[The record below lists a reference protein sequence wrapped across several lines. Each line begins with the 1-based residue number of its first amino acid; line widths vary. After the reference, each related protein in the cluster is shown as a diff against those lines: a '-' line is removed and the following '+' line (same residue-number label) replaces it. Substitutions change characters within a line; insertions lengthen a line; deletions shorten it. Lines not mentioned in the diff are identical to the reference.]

1 MAYKY
6 IIGIDEVGRG
16 ALAGPLCVGACMVRW
31 KNAKIFS
38 KTLSGIKDSKQLAPL
53 NRAEWFRIIT
63 EAGIAKRCEW
73 STVLVHE
80 KIIDRNGLSFALK
93 KAIRKVLQNF
103 HVGPKVC
110 TVLLDGGIKAP
121 RTFLFQRTI
130 IKGDEKV
137 PLIAAASIVAKV
149 KRDLYMIRLA
159 KRHPEY
165 GFDSHKGYGT
175 RAHYAALREHGIS
188 KVHRRSFLK
197 RFQAPSAKLQTNP
210 KLQIQTSRQ
219 KLSV

>member
-93 KAIRKVLQNF
+93 K
-103 HVGPKVC
+103 
-110 TVLLDGGIKAP
+110 
-121 RTFLFQRTI
+121 
-130 IKGDEKV
+130 
-137 PLIAAASIVAKV
+137 
-149 KRDLYMIRLA
+149 MIRLA